1 MFHENNYDGIK
12 ESESEKGRAWQRET
26 VLQCSRSRTWPKAEA
41 EEKEPNMRDISKL
54 ELQVLMMV
62 ITDERGQLEGKEE
75 SYKVPSLKTK
85 WMIITALRFVSR
97 ILSIQQ

>member
-1 MFHENNYDGIK
+1 
-12 ESESEKGRAWQRET
+12 
-26 VLQCSRSRTWPKAEA
+26 
-41 EEKEPNMRDISKL
+41 MRDISKL
-54 ELQVLMMV
+54 ELHVLMIV